1 MRMIE
6 EAKRRVSANNAK
18 VLEAYPVEQDSP
30 SYKFM
35 GLQFMFLGQAAVVR
49 QASQSRKA
57 GQRFF
62 EAASRLNKNG
72 MHRIGH
78 Q

>member
-1 MRMIE
+1 MIE
-6 EAKRRVSANNAK
+6 EAKKYAGANNAK
-18 VLEAYPVEQDSP
+18 VLEAYPVEPDSP

-35 GLQFMFLGQAAVVR
+35 GLQFMFHGQAAVVR